1 MSSLFEA
8 LEKFRD
14 DVVSEARK
22 QLAAKSKNSSGKLSD
37 SIKGDV
43 RQMPNSIGIY
53 FTMEDYGNFQ
63 DRGVDGLQVK
73 HGAPYSFKKGF
84 PSRSMLASL
93 DKWVVKRGIA
103 PRKASGQF
111 VTRQGLKFAIAKSIF
126 RKGIKPSFF
135 FTKPFE
141 DAFKQLPDEL
151 IQKYGLDMEKDLL
164 TILQENLRR

>member
-22 QLAAKSKNSSGKLSD
+22 QLAAKSKNSSGKLSN